1 MKKIKRL
8 VKDLEKRGIITRKP
22 KPIYP
27 FLLGFIILII
37 WYTTPIENN
46 ILKNFS
52 LGLTI
57 FTFIFAILH
66 WLVVRILKG

>member
-8 VKDLEKRGIITRKP
+8 VKDLERRGIFSKKP

-27 FLLGFIILII
+27 FLLGFISLFI
-37 WYTTPIENN
+37 WYIIPIENN
-46 ILKNFS
+46 ILKNFTI
-52 LGLTI
+52 GLAI

-66 WLVVRILKG
+66 WLVVRILKN

>member
-1 MKKIKRL
+1 MNLKPILKK
-8 VKDLEKRGIITRKP
+8 LEKRGIITRKP

-27 FLLGFIILII
+27 FMLGFIILII
-37 WYTTPIENN
+37 WYIIPIANN
-46 ILKNFS
+46 ELKNFA

-66 WLVVRILKG
+66 WIVVRILES

>member
-1 MKKIKRL
+1 MKLKPLLQK
-8 VKDLEKRGIITRKP
+8 LENQGIITRKP
-22 KPIYP
+22 NPVYP

-46 ILKNFS
+46 ILKNFTI
-52 LGLTI
+52 GLTI

-66 WLVVRILKG
+66 WLVVRILKN